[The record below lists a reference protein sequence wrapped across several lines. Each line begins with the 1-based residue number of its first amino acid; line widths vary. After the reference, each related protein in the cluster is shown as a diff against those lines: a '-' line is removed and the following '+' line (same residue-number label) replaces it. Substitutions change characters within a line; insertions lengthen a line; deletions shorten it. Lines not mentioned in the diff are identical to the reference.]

1 LHRKRLRCFFVH
13 TFVGEIDF
21 KSNKSLFT
29 KTFSRNDKRN
39 AISESPQ
46 KAGCFG
52 ARTSE
57 LLPPT
62 GACGC
67 PLPDGGCADETAS
80 DDTEGS
86 GPNNG
91 YQPRNGE
98 QDAHK
103 ARKPDVGRCD
113 LPHEMGQ
120 NQQLKIKKSWQRIKT
135 QRLRYTG
142 E

>member
-1 LHRKRLRCFFVH
+1 MH

-46 KAGCFG
+46 KAGSDG
-52 ARTSE
+52 AGASE
-57 LLPPT
+57 QLPPT

-67 PLPDGGCADETAS
+67 PLSDGGSVDETAS
-80 DDTEGS
+80 DDTEGG
-86 GPNNG
+86 GPDNG
-91 YQPRNGE
+91 YQPRNSK

-113 LPHEMGQ
+113 LPHEMGH
-120 NQQLKIKKSWQRIKT
+120 NQQLKIKESWQRIKT